1 MCLLIKQPNYDFS
14 GYPNAYCLILA
25 TLMLCEIV
33 SIAWFLVVKYMRGR
47 MRLRTA
53 QQNSGDSNCADSVW
67 HEAYDIRHYNSLNSH
82 LQDFPPAYSENIE
95 MTTPSH
101 RTSGTPPPCYTPLAT
116 IDPLNVIF
124 STLQFN
130 LNSCCH
136 FFLII
141 LFFYFSGSSN
151 DRGFFLCLIIQIAFG
166 INICAF
172 VIWLLGFRR

>member
-101 RTSGTPPPCYTPLAT
+101 RTSGTPPPCYTPLVT
-116 IDPLNVIF
+116 IAPLNVIF
-124 STLQFN
+124 FQLHSFN

-136 FFLII
+136 FFLSI
-141 LFFYFSGSSN
+141 LFIFT
-151 DRGFFLCLIIQIAFG
+151 
-166 INICAF
+166 
-172 VIWLLGFRR
+172 FRLFK